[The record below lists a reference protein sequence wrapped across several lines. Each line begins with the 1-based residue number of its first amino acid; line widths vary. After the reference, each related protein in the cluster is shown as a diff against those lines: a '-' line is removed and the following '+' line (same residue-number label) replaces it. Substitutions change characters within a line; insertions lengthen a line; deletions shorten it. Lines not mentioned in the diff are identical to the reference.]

1 MRENADQNNSKYRH
15 FSRSI
20 DDLNY
25 MQIGIFMLECKT
37 VLVWQNN
44 NTSISSSMLSLE
56 DVGSRVSGASS
67 E

>member
-44 NTSISSSMLSLE
+44 TTSISSSMLSLE